1 MMRHTCRE
9 QGRSEEGDAVTGGRA
24 AANAR
29 AKDTG
34 RRGEPPPAPEP
45 LDIEVIDSHCHL
57 DLMDISPAEAV
68 AAARAVGI
76 RRMVTVGV
84 DLPTSRWQATV
95 AGEFDDVYA
104 AVAIHPNEAAEGVD
118 EATFA
123 ELTAL
128 ARLPNVRAVGE
139 TGLDYFRTPPERHV
153 TQQESFRRHIAIA
166 KETGRPLMIH
176 DRDAH
181 TDTLRI
187 LAEEGAPEQVVF
199 HAFSGD
205 AAMARTCAD
214 AGYVMSFAG
223 NVTFRNAEDL
233 REAAAVAPRELLL
246 VETDSPFLT
255 PMPYRGRPN
264 GPYLVPLTLR
274 AIAEVRGEA
283 VDELAAAVAAT
294 GERIFGPW

>member
-1 MMRHTCRE
+1 
-9 QGRSEEGDAVTGGRA
+9 VTGGQP
-24 AANAR
+24 R

-34 RRGEPPPAPEP
+34 RKGDPPPAPEP
-45 LDIEVIDSHCHL
+45 LDIEIIDSHCHL
-57 DLMDISPAEAV
+57 DLMEATPADAV

-84 DLPTSRWQATV
+84 DLATSRWQAEV
-95 AGEFDDVYA
+95 AAELPDVYA
-104 AVAIHPNEAAEGVD
+104 AVAIHPNEAARGVD

-128 ARLPNVRAVGE
+128 ARLPKVRAVGE
-139 TGLDYFRTPPERHV
+139 TGLDYYRTPPEQHAA
-153 TQQESFRRHIAIA
+153 QQDSFRRHIAIA

-176 DRDAH
+176 DREAH
-181 TDTLRI
+181 ADTLRV
-187 LAEEGAPEQVVF
+187 LAEEGAPATVVF

-205 AAMARTCAD
+205 AEMAKACAD

-223 NVTFRNAEDL
+223 NVTFKNAEQL

-246 VETDSPFLT
+246 VETDAPFLT
-255 PMPYRGRPN
+255 PTPFRGRPN

-274 AIAEVRGEA
+274 AIAAVRGDE
-283 VDELAAAVAAT
+283 VDELAATVAAT
-294 GERIFGPW
+294 AERVFGPW

>member
-1 MMRHTCRE
+1 
-9 QGRSEEGDAVTGGRA
+9 VTGGQP
-24 AANAR
+24 R

-34 RRGEPPPAPEP
+34 RKGDPPPPPDP
-45 LDIEVIDSHCHL
+45 LDIEIIDSHCHL
-57 DLMDISPAEAV
+57 DLMDATPADAV

-84 DLPTSRWQATV
+84 DLVTSRWQAKV
-95 AGEFDDVYA
+95 AAELPEVYA
-104 AVAIHPNEAAEGVD
+104 AVAIHPNEAARGVD

-128 ARLPNVRAVGE
+128 ARLPKVRAVGE
-139 TGLDYFRTPPERHV
+139 TGLDYYRTPPERHAA
-153 TQQESFRRHIAIA
+153 QQDSFRRHIAIA

-181 TDTLRI
+181 ADTLRV
-187 LAEEGAPEQVVF
+187 LAEEGAPAMVVF

-205 AAMARTCAD
+205 AEMAKACAD

-223 NVTFRNAEDL
+223 NVTFKNAEQL

-246 VETDSPFLT
+246 VETDAPFLT
-255 PMPYRGRPN
+255 PTPFRGRPN

-274 AIAEVRGEA
+274 AIATVRGDD
-283 VDELAAAVAAT
+283 VDELAATVAAT
-294 GERIFGPW
+294 AERVFGPW

>member
-1 MMRHTCRE
+1 MTAE
-9 QGRSEEGDAVTGGRA
+9 
-24 AANAR
+24 NAR

-34 RRGEPPPAPEP
+34 RKGGPPPAPDP
-45 LDIEVIDSHCHL
+45 LDVEIIDSHCHL
-57 DLMDISPAEAV
+57 DLMDGSPAEAV

-84 DLPTSRWQATV
+84 DLPTSRWQADV
-95 AGEFDDVYA
+95 AGQFPDVYA
-104 AVAIHPNEAAEGVD
+104 AVAIHPNEAARGVD
-118 EATFA
+118 ERTFA

-128 ARLPNVRAVGE
+128 ARLPKVRAVGE
-139 TGLDYFRTPPERHV
+139 TGLDYYRTAPEQHAA
-153 TQQESFRRHIAIA
+153 QQASFRRHIAIA

-176 DRDAH
+176 DREAH
-181 TDTLRI
+181 ADTLRI
-187 LAEEGAPEQVVF
+187 LAQEGAPETVVF

-205 AAMARTCAD
+205 AEMAKTCAD

-223 NVTFRNAEDL
+223 NVTFKNADGL
-233 REAAAVAPRELLL
+233 RAAAAVAPADLLL

-274 AIAEVRGEA
+274 AIAEVRGTP
-283 VDELAAAVAAT
+283 VDELAATVATTA
-294 GERIFGPW
+294 ERVFGPW

>member
-1 MMRHTCRE
+1 MTAE
-9 QGRSEEGDAVTGGRA
+9 
-24 AANAR
+24 NAR

-34 RRGEPPPAPEP
+34 RKGEPPPAPDP
-45 LDIEVIDSHCHL
+45 LGVEIIDSHCHL
-57 DLMDISPAEAV
+57 DLMDTSPAEAV

-84 DLPTSRWQATV
+84 DLPTSRWQADV
-95 AGEFDDVYA
+95 AGQFPDVYA
-104 AVAIHPNEAAEGVD
+104 AVAIHPNEAARGVD
-118 EATFA
+118 ERTFA

-128 ARLPNVRAVGE
+128 ARLPKVRAVGE
-139 TGLDYFRTPPERHV
+139 TGLDYYRTAPEQHAA
-153 TQQESFRRHIAIA
+153 QQVSFRRHIAIA

-176 DRDAH
+176 DREAH
-181 TDTLRI
+181 ADTLRI
-187 LAEEGAPEQVVF
+187 LAEEGAPETVVF

-205 AAMARTCAD
+205 AGMAKTCAD

-223 NVTFRNAEDL
+223 NVTFKNAEGL
-233 REAAAVAPRELLL
+233 RAAAAVAPADLLL

-274 AIAEVRGEA
+274 AIAEVRGMP
-283 VDELAAAVAAT
+283 VDELAATVAAT
-294 GERIFGPW
+294 ARRVFGPW